1 MNTAR
6 YKADYLMGDML
17 IAGLGLLA
25 ELEIL
30 VLIMR

>member
-1 MNTAR
+1 MNAAR
-6 YKADYLMGDML
+6 NKADYFMGDLL